1 MSDDEDFD
9 NIPVKPRGAVS
20 QPVAN
25 NQFHA
30 NYDEEDDE
38 IQLNLP
44 VKPRGANK
52 ISHSPPKARLPNTD
66 DASYEDSLL
75 FSTPSANIDK
85 PMIDTNYRDEFVPK
99 MSEMDLND
107 IDDNRNNGLLPQ
119 KTVSFDLP
127 TSDFSKGSVQFET
140 ADENAEAD
148 GFFEEDFKPADQ
160 ADFMLEDDFSF
171 LEKCGESDAERKK
184 RAEELA
190 RKSLYVKFDPMT
202 SFDTPVKTPI
212 KTPTSTTSSIPPDEL
227 FARDSPNT
235 PSSNASLVA
244 RLQAVKQG
252 NTPAKSSSLSANP
265 LTTPAQP
272 LVAAT
277 PLSAA
282 FDINNET
289 NPFSPQET
297 PLVRGNNTEP
307 LLYTQSDLD
316 DVIRS
321 REDDWNKKFRDLES
335 KIKEEVAMRDLLE
348 QDYREKLD
356 CVRKENLEMKQ
367 VVEEYEKTIV
377 HLTENT
383 HHASSTNEETL
394 AETLAAKEQL
404 QQELSNTEAT
414 LVDAYKRVEKL
425 KAAIDTYQSNEKT
438 MKQSLHDFQ
447 EKLKRSEE
455 RYQALRKQAA
465 EKVEAANVEI
475 NKVRKQKEIDQIGL
489 EAAVRK
495 AQTRI
500 NALEQDVEQK
510 KQENAELTSICD
522 ELIKK
527 VSGES

>member
-1 MSDDEDFD
+1 
-9 NIPVKPRGAVS
+9 
-20 QPVAN
+20 
-25 NQFHA
+25 
-30 NYDEEDDE
+30 
-38 IQLNLP
+38 L
-44 VKPRGANK
+44 
-52 ISHSPPKARLPNTD
+52 
-66 DASYEDSLL
+66 DS
-75 FSTPSANIDK
+75 
-85 PMIDTNYRDEFVPK
+85 
-99 MSEMDLND
+99 
-107 IDDNRNNGLLPQ
+107 
-119 KTVSFDLP
+119 
-127 TSDFSKGSVQFET
+127 
-140 ADENAEAD
+140 
-148 GFFEEDFKPADQ
+148 
-160 ADFMLEDDFSF
+160 
-171 LEKCGESDAERKK
+171 
-184 RAEELA
+184 
-190 RKSLYVKFDPMT
+190 
-202 SFDTPVKTPI
+202 PVKTPA
-212 KTPTSTTSSIPPDEL
+212 TVSSVMASDDI
-227 FARDSPNT
+227 FARESQNT

-252 NTPAKSSSLSANP
+252 NTPSKSSSLSANQLESP
-265 LTTPAQP
+265 VLTQP
-272 LVAAT
+272 LVPAT
-277 PLSAA
+277 PISAA

-289 NPFSPQET
+289 NPFSPVET

-465 EKVEAANVEI
+465 EKVEAANIEI

-495 AQTRI
+495 SQTRI

-510 KQENAELTSICD
+510 KQENLELTSICD

>member
-9 NIPVKPRGAVS
+9 NIPVLPRGAGS
-20 QPVAN
+20 MVASN
-25 NQFHA
+25 TSFKTFE
-30 NYDEEDDE
+30 DEDDDE

-44 VKPRGANK
+44 VKPRGATL
-52 ISHSPPKARLPNTD
+52 SHSPPKARYNFGPHD
-66 DASYEDSLL
+66 QIEDKTYCL
-75 FSTPSANIDK
+75 
-85 PMIDTNYRDEFVPK
+85 
-99 MSEMDLND
+99 DLD
-107 IDDNRNNGLLPQ
+107 FDDNKNDGPQ

-127 TSDFSKGSVQFET
+127 ATDYSKGLTHFEAGDSSSFNYT
-140 ADENAEAD
+140 EDENGED
-148 GFFEEDFKPADQ
+148 LFGEDFKPAEQ
-160 ADFMLEDDFSF
+160 AEFMLEDDFSF

-202 SFDTPVKTPI
+202 SLDSPVKTPA
-212 KTPTSTTSSIPPDEL
+212 TVSSVMTSDDI
-227 FARDSPNT
+227 FARESPNT

-252 NTPAKSSSLSANP
+252 NTPSKSSSLSANQLESP
-265 LTTPAQP
+265 VLTQP
-272 LVAAT
+272 LVPAT
-277 PLSAA
+277 PISAA

-289 NPFSPQET
+289 NPFSPVET

-465 EKVEAANVEI
+465 EKVEAANIEI

-495 AQTRI
+495 SQTRI

-510 KQENAELTSICD
+510 KQENLELTSICD